1 LHHLGEI
8 ISEKSMRV
16 QIITALIVLLF
27 ASSSHAQ
34 KIYTWVDAN
43 GQKQFS
49 SSPPPGQKTDRVR
62 IRRAPEAPPAPAVE
76 VPKPGETGKPVMSDA
91 RKAELNSYCREM
103 RSQITTLSAG
113 GNLTERSNDGKENVL
128 SKEQINS
135 GLADRRA
142 KVAENC
148 IANGM

>member
-1 LHHLGEI
+1 
-8 ISEKSMRV
+8 MRAR
-16 QIITALIVLLF
+16 IITAAVVLLL
-27 ASSSHAQ
+27 ANSLQAQ
-34 KIYTWVDAN
+34 KVYTWVDAN
-43 GQKQFS
+43 GQKHFS

-76 VPKPGETGKPVMSDA
+76 QAKPGETIKPVMSDA
-91 RKAELNSYCREM
+91 RKAELTSYCREM
-103 RSQITTLSAG
+103 RTQIATLSAG

-128 SKEQINS
+128 SKEQINA

-148 IANGM
+148 TANGM